1 MSIIN
6 HLYSRVRIFL
16 ASSCPRVFNFCE
28 KRKAFVKFFIAGAFS
43 STVDLI
49 LLFIFHDLFLWDII
63 FSTSAAFILAF
74 LVSFSLQKLWT
85 FRNYSHKRLPRQLA
99 LYLAG
104 AFLNLNLNAL
114 AMHFLVNNLGVW
126 YLLAQFAVNLI
137 LGFLNFINYKF
148 VVFKKDCHENKS
160 FQKSVA
166 GN

>member
-6 HLYSRVRIFL
+6 HLYYRVRILL
-16 ASSCPRVFNFCE
+16 ASSYPHLFNFFE
-28 KRKAFVKFFIAGAFS
+28 KRKAFVKFFIAGTFS
-43 STVDLI
+43 GTVDLI
-49 LLFIFHDLFLWDII
+49 LLFIFLWDII
-63 FSTSAAFILAF
+63 FSTSAAFILTF

-85 FRNYSHKRLPRQLA
+85 FRNYSRKRLPRQLT

-137 LGFLNFINYKF
+137 LGFLNFLNYKF
-148 VVFKKDCHENKS
+148 IVFKKDCHENKS